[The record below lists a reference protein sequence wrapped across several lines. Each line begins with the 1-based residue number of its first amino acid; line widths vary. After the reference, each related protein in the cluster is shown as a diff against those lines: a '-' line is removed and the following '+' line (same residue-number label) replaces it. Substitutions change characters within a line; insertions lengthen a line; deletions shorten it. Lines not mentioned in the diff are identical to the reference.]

1 MKRRELNENTCAG
14 LYLVLPAPERAR
26 FLQKECA
33 CRAWVGA
40 ASGGEQGVAL
50 GGGAAGEA
58 GVWNSSSQVDAGP
71 ATASSVRLS
80 SNSSWR

>member
-1 MKRRELNENTCAG
+1 MKIPVQVSTW
-14 LYLVLPAPERAR
+14 YYQ
-26 FLQKECA
+26 LQKGPDS
-33 CRAWVGA
+33 CRRNVLVVPRWEQLP
-40 ASGGEQGVAL
+40 GEQGVAL

-71 ATASSVRLS
+71 VTASSVRLS